1 MNNVFLRLFVK
12 FQNLFTHEEGQ
23 DLPEYALVI
32 ALICLGATAS
42 LRSIA
47 DVIATEFGIIDTLL
61 DNAI

>member
-1 MNNVFLRLFVK
+1 
-12 FQNLFTHEEGQ
+12 LFTHEEGQ